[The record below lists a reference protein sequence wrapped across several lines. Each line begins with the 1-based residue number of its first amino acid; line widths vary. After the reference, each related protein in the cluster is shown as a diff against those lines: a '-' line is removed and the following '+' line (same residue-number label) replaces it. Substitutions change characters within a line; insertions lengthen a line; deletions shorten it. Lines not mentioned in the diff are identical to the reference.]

1 MFGATPA
8 RRAKSSMRLGI
19 DIGGTFTDMVLV
31 GRAGRVAFGKSL
43 TTHGDLAGGTVD
55 AAVRFLDQH
64 DVTPSEIGEIVHGTT
79 LGSNVVLER
88 KGWPTALLTTEGFR
102 DVLIIQRQRR
112 HDLYDLSVGKPE
124 PLVPRSLVFEVPERV
139 TADGDILRRVDR
151 EAVAAIAEALT
162 KGGIRAAAICL
173 LHSYRNPMNERE
185 TARILGELAPDIF
198 VSVSSE
204 ITQRI
209 REYERAS
216 TTVMNA
222 YIAGQVRGYLVG
234 LEESL
239 RLLGFRGALHV
250 MQSNGGVA
258 PVATIARLPVRILE
272 SGPAAGAL
280 AAARTGVL
288 ARRPESISFDMGG
301 TTAKVGLIQNGSPG
315 YTQDFEVDRLTLK
328 PGSGLPVDVATVD
341 LVEIGAGG
349 GSIASGLGGLLSV
362 GPHSA
367 GSEPGP
373 ACYGRGGHRATVTDA
388 NLVLGYLSADNFLGG
403 AIQLDVAAA
412 RRSIEH
418 HVARPLGLSVEDAA
432 WGVHELATE
441 SMASV
446 ARVVCVDRGND
457 PREFSMIA
465 FGGAGPAH
473 AVGMARRLGVAT
485 VIVPLGAGVAS
496 AIGLLSCDTRF
507 EVSRTSVLRIE
518 SAAGPSAEALFSELQ
533 LGLSQMFAESGG
545 VTDGMIVT
553 RSVAMRYAGQGYELE
568 VALGAAELDATALS
582 GAVAQFHDRYRQVYG
597 YSDPGR
603 PVDGVEWRLSGV
615 AVRPKLDFPPVEDRE
630 PTGAAAHRP
639 VYLGSSHGFV
649 ECPVYDRAG
658 LSPRDAIVG
667 PAIIEERECTSVLL
681 PGTSTSV
688 DRRGNLVVSVEAGRS
703 LHAVPAEKER
713 ARV

>member
-1 MFGATPA
+1 
-8 RRAKSSMRLGI
+8 MRLGI

-31 GRAGRVAFGKSL
+31 GRDGEVAFGKSL
-43 TTHGDLAGGTVD
+43 TTHNDLARGTVD

-64 DVTPSEIGEIVHGTT
+64 GVATVDIDEIVHGTT

-88 KGWPTALLTTEGFR
+88 TGWPTALLITEGFR
-102 DVLIIQRQRR
+102 DVLVIQRQRR

-139 TADGDILRRVDR
+139 TADGSVVRTVD
-151 EAVAAIAEALT
+151 EDAVAAIASGLT
-162 KGGIRAAAICL
+162 KRGIRAAAICL
-173 LHSYRNPMNERE
+173 LHSYRNPINERE
-185 TARILGELAPDIF
+185 TARILAEVAPGIF
-198 VSVSSE
+198 VSVSSD

-216 TTVMNA
+216 TTVINA
-222 YIAGQVRGYLVG
+222 YIAGEVQGYLIG
-234 LEESL
+234 LEENFRS
-239 RLLGFRGALHV
+239 LGFRGALHV

-258 PVATIARLPVRILE
+258 SVATIARLPVRILE

-301 TTAKVGLIQNGSPG
+301 TTAKVGLIHGGSPG
-315 YTQDFEVDRLTLK
+315 YTQAFEVDRLTLK

-362 GPHSA
+362 GPRSA

-373 ACYGRGGHRATVTDA
+373 ACYGRGGRRPTVTDA

-403 AIQLDVAAA
+403 AIQLDLDAG
-412 RRSIEH
+412 RRSIEE

-441 SMASV
+441 SMAAV
-446 ARVVCVDRGND
+446 ARVVCVDRGHD
-457 PREFSMIA
+457 PRGFSMVA

-473 AVGMARRLGVAT
+473 AVGIARRLGVGT
-485 VIVPLGAGVAS
+485 VIVPRGAGVAS
-496 AIGLLSCDTRF
+496 AIGLLSCDMRF
-507 EVSRTSVLRIE
+507 EVSRTSVLPIE
-518 SAAGPSAEALFSELQ
+518 TAAGPSAQALFAELEA
-533 LGLSQMFAESGG
+533 GLSQMFAESGG
-545 VTDGMIVT
+545 VTDGMLLT
-553 RSVAMRYAGQGYELE
+553 RTVAMRYAGQGYELE
-568 VALGAAELDATALS
+568 VPLGPGELDAGALALALS
-582 GAVAQFHDRYRQVYG
+582 QFHDRYRQVYG

-615 AVRPKLDFPPVEDRE
+615 ASRPKVDFPPAEERE
-630 PTGAAAHRP
+630 PAVPAAHRP
-639 VYLGSSHGFV
+639 VYMGESHGFA

-658 LSPRDAIVG
+658 LSPRDVIAG
-667 PAIIEERECTSVLL
+667 PAIVEERECTSVLL
-681 PGTSTSV
+681 PGSSTSV
-688 DRRGNLVVSVEAGRS
+688 DQRGNLVVSVEVGRS
-703 LHAVPAEKER
+703 PHPMPAQAER
-713 ARV
+713 AGV